1 MAIVPFLAVTEAE
14 IRKNSSYPQK
24 TAWMG
29 CTFSSWNPGLSN
41 LPFSL
46 PPESAL
52 ILTDQTPFSGHD
64 PDMILRQLEAC
75 IQRLSC
81 CALVLDLQRSGV
93 PEVAELTRLLSES
106 LPCPVIVS
114 ACYGQ
119 DISCPVF
126 LPPVPP
132 SVPAEE
138 YLKAW
143 KGREIWLELALDAE
157 IITLT
162 EQGAQVMPLPY
173 GCDGDGFS
181 EEQLHCHYRME
192 LEDKAVRFT
201 LWRTRKD
208 LDMLMMDAE
217 AHGVSNLVGWH
228 QELYHLSS

>member
-64 PDMILRQLEAC
+64 PDMILRQLEGC

-143 KGREIWLELALDAE
+143 KGREIWLELALDGE

-162 EQGAQVMPLPY
+162 SKGAQTTPLPC
-173 GCDGDGFS
+173 GCEEDGFS
-181 EEQLHCHYRME
+181 DKPLHCHYHTE
-192 LEDKAVRFT
+192 TDADSARFT
-201 LWRTRKD
+201 LWRTRED
-208 LDMLMMDAE
+208 LDDLISEAAQLGVAE
-217 AHGVSNLVGWH
+217 MIGLY
-228 QELYHLSS
+228 QELAM